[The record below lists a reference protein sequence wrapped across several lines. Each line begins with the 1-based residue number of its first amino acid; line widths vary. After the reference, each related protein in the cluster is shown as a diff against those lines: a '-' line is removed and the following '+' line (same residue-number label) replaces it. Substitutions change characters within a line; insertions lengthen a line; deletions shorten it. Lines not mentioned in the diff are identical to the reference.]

1 MPRTRIKICGITRPE
16 DGLAAA
22 HAGADAIGL
31 VFYAGSARNVDIAIA
46 QQIVTALTPFVT
58 VVGLFVDAEPEH
70 VRRVLQHVPVQLLQ
84 FHGNEEPDYCAAF
97 GLPFIKAVPMGAGAD
112 VADYAQRFD
121 AAVGLLLDNYGGDQ
135 IGGSGQRFD
144 WARIPPQ
151 VHKPIILAGG
161 LNSTNV
167 RTAVQQIRPFA
178 VDVSSGVETAKGI
191 KDSQLIRA
199 FVSAVEKGENR
210 V

>member
-1 MPRTRIKICGITRPE
+1 MSRTRIKICGITRPE
-16 DGLAAA
+16 DGLAAFQ
-22 HAGADAIGL
+22 AGADAIGL
-31 VFYAGSARNVDIAIA
+31 VFFPGSSRNIDTAIA
-46 QQIVTALTPFVT
+46 RQIVAALPPFVT
-58 VVGLFVDAEPEH
+58 VVGLFVDADPTH
-70 VRRVLQHVPVQLLQ
+70 VQDVLQHVPLQLLQ

-97 GLPFIKAVPMGAGAD
+97 DFPFIKAVPMGAGAD
-112 VADYAQRFD
+112 VTDYAQRFE
-121 AAVGLLLDNYGGDQ
+121 AAAGLLLDNYGGDQ

-161 LNSTNV
+161 LNPTNV
-167 RTAVQQIRPFA
+167 SAAVQQIQPFA
-178 VDVSSGVETAKGI
+178 VDVSSGVEIAKGV

-199 FVSAVEKGENR
+199 FVGAVEKGEHC

>member
-22 HAGADAIGL
+22 DAGVDAIGL
-31 VFYAGSARNVDIAIA
+31 VFYAGSSRNVETTVAR
-46 QQIVTALTPFVT
+46 QIVAALPPFVT
-58 VVGLFVDAEPEH
+58 VVGLFVDAEPAH
-70 VRRVLQHVPVQLLQ
+70 VRQVLQQVPVHLLQ
-84 FHGNEEPDYCAAF
+84 FHGNEQPDYCATF

-112 VADYAQRFD
+112 VADYARRF
-121 AAVGLLLDNYGGDQ
+121 AAASGLLLDNYGGDQ
-135 IGGSGQRFD
+135 IGGSGQLFD

-151 VHKPIILAGG
+151 IHKPVILAGG
-161 LNSTNV
+161 LSAANV
-167 RTAVQQIRPFA
+167 GAAVQRIRPFA

-199 FVSAVEKGENR
+199 FVSAVEKGEHR

>member
-1 MPRTRIKICGITRPE
+1 MPRTRIKICGITCPE
-16 DGLAAA
+16 DALAAA

-31 VFYAGSARNVDIAIA
+31 VFFSGSSRNVNPVIAR
-46 QQIVTALTPFVT
+46 QIVAALPPFVT
-58 VVGLFVDAEPEH
+58 VVGLFVNADPEH
-70 VRRVLQHVPVQLLQ
+70 VQYVLQQMPLHLLQ

-97 GLPFIKAVPMGAGAD
+97 GFPYIKAVPMGAGAD
-112 VADYAQRFD
+112 VTDYAQRFE
-121 AAVGLLLDNYGGDQ
+121 AADGLLLDNYGGDQ

-151 VHKPIILAGG
+151 VAKPIILAGG
-161 LNSTNV
+161 LNPTNV
-167 RTAVQQIRPFA
+167 SAAVQQIRPFA
-178 VDVSSGVETAKGI
+178 VDVSSGVEIAKGI

-199 FVSAVEKGENR
+199 FVGAVEKGEHC

>member
-1 MPRTRIKICGITRPE
+1 MFLHASHPHQICGITRPE

-31 VFYAGSARNVDIAIA
+31 VFFAGSSRNVDTAIA
-46 QQIVTALTPFVT
+46 RQIVAALPPFVA
-58 VVGLFVDAEPEH
+58 VVGLFVDADPEH
-70 VRRVLQHVPVQLLQ
+70 VRFVLQQMPLHLLQ

-97 GLPFIKAVPMGAGAD
+97 GFPYIKAVPMGAGAD
-112 VADYAQRFD
+112 VTDYAQRFE
-121 AAVGLLLDNYGGDQ
+121 AADGLLLDNYGGDQ

-161 LNSTNV
+161 LNATNV
-167 RTAVQQIRPFA
+167 GAAVQQIRPFA

-199 FVSAVEKGENR
+199 FVGAVEKG
-210 V
+210 